1 MRAYFPSVVVVLC
14 ALALWQGVHLT
25 SASADVPAPG
35 ATAIR
40 LGHLLGLSSF
50 WSDVGATSLAFIASL
65 LISVAVG
72 IGLGVALGLHR
83 PSAAAVEPLLS
94 DFYAIPKVTLYPIVL
109 GIFGLGL
116 APKVAF
122 GVMHALVPI
131 TLVTTRAIGQLRP
144 VYLRAA
150 KTMQLPAATAMR
162 TIVLPAIL
170 PELLG
175 AMRIGASLSLLGV
188 LIGEMFAAKHGLGF
202 AAMRA
207 MGLGDTTAIAAI
219 GLFLVLFAVAI
230 NTGLLTIERKTRRG
244 MPIP

>member
-1 MRAYFPSVVVVLC
+1 MPPIVVLLA
-14 ALALWQGVHLT
+14 ALALWQAVHMT
-25 SASADVPAPG
+25 SGSADVPAPALTVLRLWQMLG
-35 ATAIR
+35 ASR
-40 LGHLLGLSSF
+40 F
-50 WSDVGATSLAFIASL
+50 WSDVGASCLAFIAAL
-65 LISVAVG
+65 LISLAAG
-72 IGLGVALGLHR
+72 IGAGIVLGLHQ
-83 PSAAAVEPLLS
+83 PSEAAVAPLLS
-94 DFYAIPKVTLYPIVL
+94 NFYAIPKVTLYPIVL
-109 GIFGLGL
+109 GIFGLGM

-131 TLVTTRAIGQLRP
+131 TLLTARAIAQLRP

-150 KTMQLPAATAMR
+150 KVMRLNLATTVR

-175 AMRIGASLSLLGV
+175 AIRIGASLSLLGV
-188 LIGEMFAAKHGLGF
+188 LIGEMFAAKQGLGF

-230 NTGLLTIERKTRRG
+230 NTALLTIERKTRRG
-244 MPIP
+244 ITAP